1 MDHEEHVLNLSDVV
15 HDDDGEQEDTES
27 TDEQTQS
34 HFVPNSTMLSPLHDN
49 YPNSSLSTAVSYSVE
64 MLEREIASL
73 LNQNASAASAALLS
87 AAAQQRQANLGLG
100 RESNDSLD
108 GNSENVAGIGIGL
121 SGLAA
126 VLQAVHAQGL
136 NPRPEGRESM
146 PPKEQRTTR
155 TAPAFHSLT
164 AGGETSV
171 NVSRKRRRGDGKSGS
186 DGSDYFFSEREDG
199 SDRDDYP
206 EGGLRP
212 PSSPHRPTGDTPVTS
227 SELPPVSSEFSDIND
242 ILNQFSAQF
251 EPEHA
256 HSHGHDMSTPD
267 SPPVISHVQPDISVT
282 HPLPLPPLPVLAPSN
297 RVSAHQPAASTSA
310 SGLAGDLST
319 KRSRKTQGKEKG
331 PSVHTCEEEHCQKSF
346 TRRSDL
352 ARHMR
357 IHTGERPFVCS
368 HSGCGKTFIQV
379 LLLSSILASIHLLI
393 FSVPLF
399 MYILVYTLVKSPT
412 AANIQDVVRHLVIRV
427 VWHVIGGHTPAN
439 DPINAKIQV
448 AKKHS
453 PVGQH

>member
-15 HDDDGEQEDTES
+15 HDDDGEQDDQES
-27 TDEQTQS
+27 ADEPTQS

-49 YPNSSLSTAVSYSVE
+49 YPVSEHSSAVSYSVE

-87 AAAQQRQANLGLG
+87 AAAQQRQANLGVG
-100 RESNDSLD
+100 REPNDGLD
-108 GNSENVAGIGIGL
+108 TNSENIAGLGLGL

-136 NPRPEGRESM
+136 NPRPEGHQRESI
-146 PPKEQRTTR
+146 PSKEQRTTR

-164 AGGETSV
+164 AGGETSE
-171 NVSRKRRRGDGKSGS
+171 NSARRRRRGDKSGS
-186 DGSDYFFSEREDG
+186 EGSDYFFSEREDG
-199 SDRDDYP
+199 SDREDYP
-206 EGGLRP
+206 KGTLRP
-212 PSSPHRPTGDTPVTS
+212 SSSPHRPTGDTPVTS
-227 SELPPVSSEFSDIND
+227 NELPTVSSEFSDIND

-251 EPEHA
+251 EPDHA
-256 HSHGHDMSTPD
+256 HGHGHDMSAPD
-267 SPPVISHVQPDISVT
+267 SPPVISHVQSVQPDISIT

-297 RVSAHQPAASTSA
+297 RVSAPQPVASTSTSSA
-310 SGLAGDLST
+310 NLDLST
-319 KRSRKTQGKEKG
+319 KRSRKNQGKEKG
-331 PSVHTCEEEHCQKSF
+331 PSIHTCEEEHCQKSF

-379 LLLSSILASIHLLI
+379 LLFSPNFGIYLL
-393 FSVPLF
+393 
-399 MYILVYTLVKSPT
+399 
-412 AANIQDVVRHLVIRV
+412 
-427 VWHVIGGHTPAN
+427 PA
-439 DPINAKIQV
+439 V
-448 AKKHS
+448 
-453 PVGQH
+453 